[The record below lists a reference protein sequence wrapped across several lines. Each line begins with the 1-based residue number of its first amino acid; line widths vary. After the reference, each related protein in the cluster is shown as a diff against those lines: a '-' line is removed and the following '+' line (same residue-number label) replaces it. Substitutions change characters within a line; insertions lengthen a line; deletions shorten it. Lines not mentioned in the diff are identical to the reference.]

1 MPDLDD
7 FIDKVVGGEAGAA
20 REQLQSMIGA
30 KTADALDVR
39 KQQISSALFNNGEE
53 QEIEEPETE
62 VEETPDATDTEEPT
76 MTGSKGRTHGARTV
90 STPATNESINKI
102 MYQLKH

>member
-1 MPDLDD
+1 MPDLED

-30 KTADALDVR
+30 KTADALDAR

-53 QEIEEPETE
+53 QELEEPEVEYEDDEGVEEIEASADDPEMEYEYDDSE
-62 VEETPDATDTEEPT
+62 VEYEEGP
-76 MTGSKGRTHGARTV
+76 
-90 STPATNESINKI
+90 EEEE
-102 MYQLKH
+102 

>member
-1 MPDLDD
+1 MPDLED

-39 KQQISSALFNNGEE
+39 KQEISSALFNNGEE
-53 QEIEEPETE
+53 QELEEPEVEYEDDEGVEEIEASADDPEMEYEYDDSE
-62 VEETPDATDTEEPT
+62 VEYEE
-76 MTGSKGRTHGARTV
+76 GS
-90 STPATNESINKI
+90 EEEE
-102 MYQLKH
+102 

>member
-1 MPDLDD
+1 MPDLED

-39 KQQISSALFNNGEE
+39 KQEISSALFNNGEE
-53 QEIEEPETE
+53 QELEEPEVEYEDDEGVEEIEASADDPEMEYEYDDSE
-62 VEETPDATDTEEPT
+62 VEYEEEPT
-76 MTGSKGRTHGARTV
+76 
-90 STPATNESINKI
+90 EEE
-102 MYQLKH
+102 

>member
-7 FIDKVVGGEAGAA
+7 FIDKVVGGQAGAA

-30 KTADALDVR
+30 KTADALDAR

-53 QEIEEPETE
+53 QELEEPEVEYEDDEGVEEIEASADDPEMEYEYDDSE
-62 VEETPDATDTEEPT
+62 VEYEEGP
-76 MTGSKGRTHGARTV
+76 
-90 STPATNESINKI
+90 EEE
-102 MYQLKH
+102 Q

>member
-20 REQLQSMIGA
+20 REQLQAMIGA
-30 KTADALDVR
+30 KTADALDAR

-53 QEIEEPETE
+53 QEVEEPEVEGDEVEEIEASADEPETE
-62 VEETPDATDTEEPT
+62 VELDDSEVEYEEEPQ
-76 MTGSKGRTHGARTV
+76 
-90 STPATNESINKI
+90 EE
-102 MYQLKH
+102 Q

>member
-20 REQLQSMIGA
+20 REQLQAMIGA

-62 VEETPDATDTEEPT
+62 VEDEEVEEIEASADEPEIEYDDSELEYEEEPQ
-76 MTGSKGRTHGARTV
+76 
-90 STPATNESINKI
+90 EE
-102 MYQLKH
+102 Q

>member
-20 REQLQSMIGA
+20 REQLQAMIGA
-30 KTADALDVR
+30 KTADALDAR

-53 QEIEEPETE
+53 QEVEEPEVEGDEVEEIEASADEPETE
-62 VEETPDATDTEEPT
+62 VELDDSEVEYEEKPTEE
-76 MTGSKGRTHGARTV
+76 
-90 STPATNESINKI
+90 E
-102 MYQLKH
+102 

>member
-20 REQLQSMIGA
+20 REQLQAMISA

-62 VEETPDATDTEEPT
+62 VEDEEVEEIEASADEPEIEYDDSEVEYEEEPT
-76 MTGSKGRTHGARTV
+76 
-90 STPATNESINKI
+90 E
-102 MYQLKH
+102 QE